1 MPVFARSAVSADGDS
16 AGDRFRV
23 SGGLDSDE
31 RSGERLSEYRGRL
44 PCLRHFW
51 DGTRFHPG

>member
-1 MPVFARSAVSADGDS
+1 MPVFVRSAVSADGDS

-31 RSGERLSEYRGRL
+31 RSGDEAITRPG
-44 PCLRHFW
+44 
-51 DGTRFHPG
+51 DGPQTVQAVRVC